1 MKKAIW
7 ITIGVLILVPALVLC
22 GCYLTIRYQFKDTFM
37 PGLFV
42 NGFYAADY
50 TPEELN
56 EELKK
61 NTECPDFTVKDKEG
75 NVYTFSLD
83 EIQYDQDYLSEINR
97 IHASQSV
104 IKFVGWFFGEEIEF
118 EEIELAPV
126 NSFDKQILHEYLDSV
141 KYLKDN
147 SDPKDKIVE
156 IRRDHNG
163 YYLYDETRNLLSH
176 EKASNAIEE
185 ALSQGVF
192 EVDLYEKECYVEV
205 DHTSQMKKTLEKWER
220 LSSYVGTT
228 ITYEFGDRTEVLDCA
243 EISSFIA
250 TDENGEFVFD
260 ESGSFYLDTD
270 KIKEYVRRLA
280 EKYNTVNKPR
290 TFRATRGSMVTV
302 DTGTYGYKLDEKA
315 EIQYLSDVIGNKK
328 QLTRKPQF
336 SQEAYT
342 DVYNINDD
350 IGDTYIEVDLTNQMM
365 YYYKNNRLQIE
376 TPVVTGNTSLGRG
389 TPEKVCYVYSK
400 ERNRILRGEG
410 YASFVNFWMPVYGGV
425 GIHDAS
431 WRGKYGGSIYKT
443 NGSHG
448 CINTPYNEVSKLY
461 SMVEIG
467 TPVIIFY

>member
-7 ITIGVLILVPALVLC
+7 ITICVLILLPALVLG
-22 GCYLTIRYQFKDTFM
+22 GCYLVIKYQFKDTFM
-37 PGLFV
+37 PGMFV
-42 NGFYAADY
+42 NGLYAADY
-50 TPEELN
+50 TPQELN

-61 NTECPDFTVKDKEG
+61 DTECPDFTVKDKDG
-75 NVYTFSLD
+75 NVYTFSLE
-83 EIQYDQDYLSEINR
+83 EIHYDQDYLSEINR

-104 IKFVGWFFGEEIEF
+104 VKFVGWFLGEEIKF
-118 EEIELAPV
+118 EEIELSPE
-126 NSFDKQILHEYLDSV
+126 NTFDKQILHDYLDGV
-141 KYLKDN
+141 TYLKDN

-176 EKASNAIEE
+176 DKASDAIEE

-192 EVDLYEKECYVEV
+192 EVDLYEKGCYIEV
-205 DHTSQMKKTLEKWER
+205 DHTSQMKKTLERWEN
-220 LSSYVGTT
+220 LSSYVEST
-228 ITYEFGDRTEVLDCA
+228 ITYEFGDRTEVVDGA
-243 EISSFIA
+243 EISNFIA
-250 TDENGEFVFD
+250 TDENGEFLYD

-270 KIKEYVRRLA
+270 KIKEYVRTLA

-290 TFRATRGSMVTV
+290 SFRTTRGSMVTV
-302 DTGTYGYKLDEKA
+302 ETGTYGFKLNEKA
-315 EIQYLSDVIGNKK
+315 EVEYLSKVIGRRN
-328 QLTRKPQF
+328 QLTRKPEFTQK
-336 SQEAYT
+336 AYT
-342 DVYNINDD
+342 NVYSLSDD

-365 YYYKNNRLQIE
+365 YYYKNGRLKIE

-389 TPEKVCYVYSK
+389 TPEKVCFVYSK
-400 ERNRILRGEG
+400 ERNRTLRGEG
-410 YASFVNFWMPVYGGV
+410 YASFVNYWMPVYGGV

-431 WRGKYGGSIYKT
+431 WRGSYGGKIYKT

-448 CINTPYNEVSKLY
+448 CINTPYEEVSRLY

>member
-7 ITIGVLILVPALVLC
+7 ITICVLLLIPLLVLG
-22 GCYLTIRYQFKDTFM
+22 GCYLAIQYQYKDTFM
-37 PGLFV
+37 PGLFI
-42 NGFYAADY
+42 NGLYAADY
-50 TPEELN
+50 TPLELN

-75 NVYTFSLD
+75 NVYTFSLA
-83 EIQYDQDYLSEINR
+83 EIQYDQDYLSEINK

-104 IKFVGWFFGEEIEF
+104 VKFVGWFLGEEIKF
-118 EEIELAPV
+118 DEIEISST
-126 NSFDKQILHEYLDSV
+126 NSYDSQILREYLGSV
-141 KYLKDN
+141 SYLKDN
-147 SDPKDKIVE
+147 SDPKGKIVE

-163 YYLYDETRNLLSH
+163 YYLYDETCNLLSH
-176 EKASNAIEE
+176 DKAVEAIEG
-185 ALSQGVF
+185 ALSNGSF
-192 EVDLYEKECYVEV
+192 EVDLYETGCYIEI
-205 DHTSQMKKTLEKWER
+205 DHTGQMKKTLEMWEA
-220 LSSYVGTT
+220 LAEYVESTV
-228 ITYEFGDRTEVLDCA
+228 TYEFGDRTEVVDRA

-250 TDENGEFVFD
+250 TEEDGSFLYD

-270 KIKEYVRRLA
+270 KIKEYVRTLA

-290 TFRATRGSMVTV
+290 SFRTTRGDMVTV
-302 DTGTYGYKLDEKA
+302 DTGTYGFKLNEKA
-315 EIQYLSDVIGNKK
+315 EIEYLSKVIGRKN
-328 QLTRKPQF
+328 QLTRKPVF

-342 DVYNINDD
+342 GLYSLKND
-350 IGDTYIEVDLTNQMM
+350 IGDTYIEIDLTNQMM
-365 YYYKNNRLQIE
+365 YYYQNGRLKID

-431 WRGKYGGSIYKT
+431 WRGSYGGKIYKT

-448 CINTPYNEVSKLY
+448 CINTPYAEVSRLY
-461 SMVEIG
+461 EMVELG